1 VSRIRAVL
9 GLVGGVMLV
18 ASSGAHSLLGWPQLE
33 KSLLQ
38 QNVAADLVQG
48 LEIGWHFGGVSMLVF
63 GVIAIWLFS
72 EVLRG
77 RDTSLRAPLLTGL
90 AFVAFGC
97 WALGVSDINPF
108 FIVFIV
114 PGLLLLAASWR
125 TAGARA

>member
-1 VSRIRAVL
+1 
-9 GLVGGVMLV
+9 MLV

-38 QNVAADLVQG
+38 QNVGANLVQG

-63 GVIAIWLFS
+63 GLIAIWLFS

-77 RDTSLRAPLLTGL
+77 REASLRAPLLTGL

-125 TAGARA
+125 MGDARPGGAADVP